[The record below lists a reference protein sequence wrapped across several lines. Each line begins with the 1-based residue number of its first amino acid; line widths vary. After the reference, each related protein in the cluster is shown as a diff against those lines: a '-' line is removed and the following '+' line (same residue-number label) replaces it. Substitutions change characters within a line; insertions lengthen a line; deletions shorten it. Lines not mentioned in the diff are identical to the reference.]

1 MDLIYCE
8 PPCEKDA
15 AFIEH
20 QLLGVKA
27 SHIKDYQ
34 YEQFVYK
41 ITDESG
47 SIIAGINCQ
56 SGGGWLYIEG
66 LWISK
71 ECRGQRI
78 GEKLLAA
85 AEKKGKEKG
94 CHHVYL
100 FTYDFQAP
108 EFYVKNGYTVFSK
121 LENFCGYHTKFF
133 MKKRLS

>member
-1 MDLIYCE
+1 MDLIYSE
-8 PPCEKDA
+8 PPFEKDA
-15 AFIEH
+15 ACIEER
-20 QLLGVKA
+20 LLEFNA
-27 SHIKDYQ
+27 SQIKDYQ

-71 ECRGQRI
+71 EHRGQRI

-121 LENFCGYHTKFF
+121 LDNFCGNHAKLFL
-133 MKKRLS
+133 KKRLA